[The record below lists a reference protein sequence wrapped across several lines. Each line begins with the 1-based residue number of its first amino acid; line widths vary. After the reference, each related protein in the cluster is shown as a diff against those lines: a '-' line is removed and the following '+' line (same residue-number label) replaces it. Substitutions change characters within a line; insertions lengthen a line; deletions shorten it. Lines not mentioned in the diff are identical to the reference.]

1 MGWWLKALC
10 FFFLTP
16 VWCCTYSSLTSDRRC
31 KIPTWKYL
39 LYVFS
44 HHKYKNGKLSSKP
57 QVTSPAASHFLL
69 SCIWSHFKAFL
80 QSLSCNMNAAGG
92 RSGLHTA
99 PDLLLWKPLT
109 GIVNTTM
116 VWLTA
121 LNKASHR
128 FLSQSDPR
136 YCISPSLPERRL
148 WEVMMKRMIT
158 HIEPQWFF
166 PSCHHDTHISKH
178 LLPTCLRSFTSAF
191 SLKKRKEKIKLHWY

>member
-1 MGWWLKALC
+1 M
-10 FFFLTP
+10 
-16 VWCCTYSSLTSDRRC
+16 
-31 KIPTWKYL
+31 WKYL

-44 HHKYKNGKLSSKP
+44 HHKYKNGELSSKP
-57 QVTSPAASHFLL
+57 QVTSPAASHSLL
-69 SCIWSHFKAFL
+69 SCIWSHFKEFL

-99 PDLLLWKPLT
+99 PDLLLWKPLK
-109 GIVNTTM
+109 GIVYATM

-121 LNKASHR
+121 LNKASHCFR
-128 FLSQSDPR
+128 SQSDPR
-136 YCISPSLPERRL
+136 YCISPSLSLLWERRL

-191 SLKKRKEKIKLHWY
+191 SLEKKKD